1 MDKNKGILAVMCPR
15 GYIKRLQEMA
25 YGSPGFSMRA
35 PLMRDVVS
43 HINEGAEE
51 FAYTSVRVFKE
62 HEVGKYKGIPKES
75 GLETKMRPL
84 GSYFRH
90 ALRNL
95 LSLGSRVLVF
105 GVSLNAGYSPDGYS
119 NERSRSIPIPILSV
133 QPAIRS
139 LNAQRMIWQEK
150 LQMGFSLL
158 KRRAKKD
165 LIDFFGRVPR
175 SLVWR
180 ALDWML
186 CQIGKVHGP
195 RRGVVAIP
203 RMRKSLSKKRIS
215 VTFQMLGT
223 LMRKPMTEQAHPRLQ
238 QCALSS
244 KEHYV
249 LKLKD
254 IVKLVKLEFSTAML
268 KFGKVNVCWIDGT
281 TQGSNF
287 SMGIAMVCSGFI
299 D

>member
-15 GYIKRLQEMA
+15 EYIKRLQEMA

-51 FAYTSVRVFKE
+51 FAYTGVRVFKE

-150 LQMGFSLL
+150 LQMGFPLL
-158 KRRAKKD
+158 KRKAKKD

-180 ALDWML
+180 ALD
-186 CQIGKVHGP
+186 
-195 RRGVVAIP
+195 
-203 RMRKSLSKKRIS
+203 
-215 VTFQMLGT
+215 
-223 LMRKPMTEQAHPRLQ
+223 
-238 QCALSS
+238 
-244 KEHYV
+244 
-249 LKLKD
+249 
-254 IVKLVKLEFSTAML
+254 
-268 KFGKVNVCWIDGT
+268 
-281 TQGSNF
+281 
-287 SMGIAMVCSGFI
+287 
-299 D
+299 